1 MLSRLLFFIIFGLI
15 LTVAGGFLAI
25 VLFFDGSDRS
35 SANLPRA
42 PLFESTVAAGAF
54 EGRTPAW
61 TVRGRLVE
69 VEALGRAVR
78 VEFRVQDA
86 NGYPLP
92 EDARVDVSLEMIGH
106 AMTPIR
112 ATVARLAPGV
122 YHAMGPVAMPGR
134 WQVGIRLPDG
144 VFQHT
149 VNIGK

>member
-1 MLSRLLFFIIFGLI
+1 MLSRLLFFIVFGLI
-15 LTVAGGFLAI
+15 LTVAGGFLA
-25 VLFFDGSDRS
+25 VVVFFDGSDRS

-42 PLFESTVAAGAF
+42 PSFESTVAAGAF

-61 TVRGRLVE
+61 AVRGRLVE
-69 VEALGRAVR
+69 TPGNTVR

-112 ATVARLAPGV
+112 ATIERLAPGV
-122 YHAMGPVAMPGR
+122 YHAMGPVAMSGR
-134 WQVGIRLPDG
+134 WRVGIRLPDG